1 MTITKYSILIDY
13 QLYSSCLTN
22 WTARTIEWG
31 LIFTSGKNTLR
42 IACALILEKLRIS
55 QILLWL

>member
-22 WTARTIEWG
+22 WTARAIEWG
-31 LIFTSGKNTLR
+31 LIFTSG